1 MRHLALT
8 VLACLLALPAQAG
21 STMWSS
27 GTANW
32 FYMCANSEPM
42 NIYIRHSDRTITPFA
57 LGPGQSLRTFVQRGD
72 MVTWRCDAR
81 AVPFDEFIYVVT
93 VP

>member
-1 MRHLALT
+1 
-8 VLACLLALPAQAG
+8 
-21 STMWSS
+21 
-27 GTANW
+27 
-32 FYMCANSEPM
+32 MCANSEPM